1 MLIYLRMYRIYR
13 VYSSYNV
20 YLKDQRAEINLI
32 KPKKRTSIV

>member
-20 YLKDQRAEINLI
+20 YLKDQRAEINFI